1 MVKFLN
7 KYAGVMAALALVV
20 TTVTANSTCA
30 YIMHQDA
37 LPNDAK
43 KLRKF

>member
-20 TTVTANSTCA
+20 TTVPPILQIEGKI
-30 YIMHQDA
+30 YD
-37 LPNDAK
+37 L
-43 KLRKF
+43 